1 MQDELDA
8 RLMQRFATARAP
20 LPAEPFLGTL
30 SARLQA
36 RRRFTVALP
45 SVLGTIVSG
54 LADGVLVPLRLKVTR
69 YALLGAAAATL
80 LSVFS

>member
-8 RLMQRFATARAP
+8 TLMRRFATARAA
-20 LPAEPFLGTL
+20 LPAEPFLASLT
-30 SARLQA
+30 ARLRA
-36 RRRFTVALP
+36 RRSLSSALP

-54 LADGVLVPLRLKVTR
+54 LADGILVPLRLKLTR
-69 YALLGAAAATL
+69 YALLGAAAMTL